1 LDRLALKMKEKRYGP
16 EEVIFKKGEE
26 GGALY
31 FLTKGEVQL
40 FFPIKNPSDSEF
52 LKLSTLIVALLS
64 IY

>member
-1 LDRLALKMKEKRYGP
+1 MKEKRYGP